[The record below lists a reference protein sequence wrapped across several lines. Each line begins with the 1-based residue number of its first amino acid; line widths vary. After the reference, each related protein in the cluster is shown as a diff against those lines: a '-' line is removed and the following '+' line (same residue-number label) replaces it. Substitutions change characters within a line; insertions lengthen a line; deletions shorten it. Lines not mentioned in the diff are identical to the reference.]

1 MKIYIT
7 TIFPSSI
14 KNKLTNFKDLELKTS
29 HKYEMT
35 SEEFG
40 LQYIEKG
47 SNRTDG
53 DHIYRIEPS
62 FEPKFQ
68 LIKNFGET
76 QDDLLLDSTKYIVC
90 PIVSQLPVNY
100 ILTKLTILEYQ
111 SGRKSK
117 LKLVVE
123 CLNEP
128 VVIGAYF
135 SPDKHMGE
143 EMVPINFY
151 FEYDDTSKLEL
162 NDRFFQEEI
171 NMFLSHLN

>member
-35 SEEFG
+35 SEDFG
-40 LQYIEKG
+40 VHYIEK
-47 SNRTDG
+47 SKNG
-53 DHIYRIEPS
+53 DHIYRMEPS

-90 PIVSQLPVNY
+90 PVVSQLPVKY

-111 SGRKSK
+111 SGRK
-117 LKLVVE
+117 
-123 CLNEP
+123 
-128 VVIGAYF
+128 
-135 SPDKHMGE
+135 
-143 EMVPINFY
+143 
-151 FEYDDTSKLEL
+151 
-162 NDRFFQEEI
+162 
-171 NMFLSHLN
+171 

>member
-35 SEEFG
+35 SEDFG
-40 LQYIEKG
+40 VHYIEK
-47 SNRTDG
+47 SKNG

-162 NDRFFQEEI
+162 NNRFFQEEI

>member
-29 HKYEMT
+29 HKYEIT

-40 LQYIEKG
+40 LHYIEKG
-47 SNRTDG
+47 KNG

>member
-35 SEEFG
+35 SEDFG
-40 LQYIEKG
+40 VHYIEK
-47 SNRTDG
+47 SKNG

-90 PIVSQLPVNY
+90 PVVSQLPVNY

-151 FEYDDTSKLEL
+151 FEYDDTAKLEL